1 MNNRRNYYRILH
13 VQPDAPL
20 EVIHSSYRTMMK
32 ALRVH
37 PDLGGDDFN
46 SALINEAYHVLS
58 SPDRRVRY
66 DAHLAEQLLHS
77 GNTVP
82 ENFNEEQKSRMI
94 CAFCNTRHKPENSR
108 DKTCMTCGSPIPDT
122 KRITFTARQ
131 RQLLRVS
138 KSDPVQYWDGWP
150 QPPKP
155 GQIID
160 LSPKGACFATR
171 EPFVRQNIIK
181 IASPGWHGL
190 LKVIRKQVINDRL
203 QIGGEFIAVKFYLPT
218 GNFLSKTI

>member
-20 EVIHSSYRTMMK
+20 EVIRSSYRTLMK
-32 ALRVH
+32 AMRAH
-37 PDLGGDDFN
+37 PDLGGDAVN

-58 SPDRRVRY
+58 SPDRRMKY
-66 DAHLAEQLLHS
+66 DTRLVEQRLYL
-77 GNTVP
+77 GNAVP
-82 ENFNEEQKSRMI
+82 ENFNQEQKNRRV

-108 DKTCMTCGSPIPDT
+108 DKTCVTCGSPVPDT
-122 KRITFTARQ
+122 RQITFNARQ

-150 QPPKP
+150 RPPKS

-160 LSPKGACFATR
+160 LSPGGACFATR
-171 EPFVRQNIIK
+171 ELSVRQNIIK

-190 LKVIRKQVINDRL
+190 LNVIRKQVMDDHL
-203 QIGGEFIAVKFYLPT
+203 QIGGEFIAVRFYLPV
-218 GNFLSKTI
+218 GNFLSKTV